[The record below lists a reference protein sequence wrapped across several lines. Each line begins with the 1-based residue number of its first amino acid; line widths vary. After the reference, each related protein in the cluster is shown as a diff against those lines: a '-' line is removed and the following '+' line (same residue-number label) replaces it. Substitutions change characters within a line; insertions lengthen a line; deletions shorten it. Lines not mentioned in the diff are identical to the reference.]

1 MGNAVPSEGGHPK
14 DVIQIVIA
22 KANGLRS
29 VRIVFRDKSSED
41 YWFKGTSSFRRD
53 SVTREVIFEDLSL
66 SGSEAPHL
74 RYLRDYGDV
83 EWITAQTFASEF
95 KENEQTFFE
104 FVDPPSAATRPATL
118 APRKDRGDIRRAL
131 IYSASRL
138 PYSLEEGGLV
148 YRFRSLPPNP
158 GLSLPE
164 DFDETELLN
173 QKFLRE
179 NTVDTPAR

>member
-1 MGNAVPSEGGHPK
+1 
-14 DVIQIVIA
+14 VIQIIIA

-29 VRIVFRDKSSED
+29 VRVVFRDKSSED

-53 SVTREVIFEDLSL
+53 RGTQGVIFEDFSL
-66 SGSEAPHL
+66 SGSDAPHL
-74 RYLRDYGDV
+74 KYLRDYKDV
-83 EWITAQTFASEF
+83 DWISAETFVDEF
-95 KENEQTFFE
+95 KENGQTFLE
-104 FVDPPSAATRPATL
+104 FVDPPSAAARPATL

-131 IYSASRL
+131 IYSGSRL

-164 DFDETELLN
+164 YFNETELLN